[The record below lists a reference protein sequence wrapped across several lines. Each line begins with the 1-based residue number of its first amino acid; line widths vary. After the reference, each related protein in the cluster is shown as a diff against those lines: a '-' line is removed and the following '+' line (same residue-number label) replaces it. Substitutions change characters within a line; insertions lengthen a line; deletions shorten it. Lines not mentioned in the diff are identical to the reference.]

1 MRTDSS
7 STTATFWRRSFS
19 HSCYWNCHFY
29 EEDKWAKSPTF
40 QNSLTKEMFSLFVGQ
55 FNAQIVLPQAS
66 TIASKQGGDERLE
79 RHSSK
84 NQIEIHSFFPWPSI
98 SFMGLANEDRV
109 SFSTHFRCVIWKSD
123 RRKCGFEQWWIMNLD
138 DAAHIPCHLS
148 QLARENL
155 KNDFST
161 KKPTLC

>member
-1 MRTDSS
+1 MRTDSGS
-7 STTATFWRRSFS
+7 TTTATFWRRSFS

-98 SFMGLANEDRV
+98 SFMGLANEEV
-109 SFSTHFRCVIWKSD
+109 FHSFSLRHLEIRSKVWIWAMMNN
-123 RRKCGFEQWWIMNLD
+123 ELWID

-161 KKPTLC
+161 KNPTLH